1 MPALPPPASL
11 ARLRAARKLTS
22 GTGRRA
28 ARAFL
33 ADGAQCVREA
43 LALPGTVR
51 ELFVS
56 TRGASAHPEFLG
68 LGVPTWLA
76 SEQDV
81 QRLTD
86 TVTPQGIV
94 AVCAALPEVSFDPVA
109 MGLVLIAAQVRDP
122 GNAGALIRCADAF
135 GADAVVL
142 TTGSVDL
149 YNPKVVRASVGSLFH
164 LPIVRNAALG
174 SVVDTCRD
182 AGLRVLAGE
191 GTGEARLDRLG
202 AELARPTA
210 WLFGNEAWGL
220 PARDAALAD
229 ARVAVPIFGR
239 AESLNLATAAA
250 VCLYASATAQRAIVR

>member
-22 GTGRRA
+22 GNGRRA

-33 ADGAQCVREA
+33 ADGAQSVREA

-51 ELFVS
+51 ELFV
-56 TRGASAHPEFLG
+56 TQRGVRAHPEFLAD
-68 LGVPTWLA
+68 GVTTWLVC
-76 SEQDV
+76 EDDLQG
-81 QRLTD
+81 LTR

-94 AVCAALPEVSFDPVA
+94 AVCATLPEISFDPGE
-109 MGLVLIAAQVRDP
+109 MRLVLIAAQVRDP

-142 TTGSVDL
+142 TDGSVDL

-164 LPIVRNAALG
+164 LPIFRNADLG
-174 SVVDTCRD
+174 GVVDACRD
-182 AGLRVLAGE
+182 AGLRVLAAE
-191 GTGEARLDRLG
+191 GSGEARLDRLG
-202 AELARPTA
+202 ADLARPTA

-220 PARDAALAD
+220 PASDAALAD

-250 VCLYASATAQRAIVR
+250 VCLYASATAQRDAVG